1 MPRRTRQRKEH
12 ENMQT
17 GEGEKEEKYDVYL
30 RFTSANH
37 SAHQTL
43 KEQLSLGLILLFV
56 TN

>member
-17 GEGEKEEKYDVYL
+17 GEGEKEEKY